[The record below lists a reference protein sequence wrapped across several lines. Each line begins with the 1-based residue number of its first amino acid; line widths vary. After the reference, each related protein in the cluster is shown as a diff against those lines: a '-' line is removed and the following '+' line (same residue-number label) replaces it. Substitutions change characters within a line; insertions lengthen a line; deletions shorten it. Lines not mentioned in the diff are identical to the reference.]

1 MDSRLSD
8 EHLFLLYLAKY
19 DRPRHLRDRQN
30 PFEKFDDRQFIE
42 RLWLTKA
49 TTLALLAKIEHY
61 LEHPSDRNQP
71 LPPIH
76 QLLIAL
82 RYYATRSFQLV
93 VANLAGVSK
102 STACRTVDK
111 VSEAIAGLR
120 SQYVVFPRK
129 ILPTNHPSLSL
140 RHVCL

>member
-1 MDSRLSD
+1 
-8 EHLFLLYLAKY
+8 LFLLYLAKY
-19 DRPRHLRDRQN
+19 DRTQHLRNHQN
-30 PFEKFDDRQFIE
+30 PFEKFDDGQFIE
-42 RLWLTKA
+42 HFRLTKA
-49 TTLALLAKIEHY
+49 TTLALLAKVEHY
-61 LEHPSDRNQP
+61 LEYPSDRNQP

-82 RYYATRSFQLV
+82 RYYAAGSFQLV
-93 VANLAGVSK
+93 VAKLAGVSK
-102 STACRTVDK
+102 STACRTVHK

-120 SQYVVFPRK
+120 SQYVVFLKK